1 MHDEDNKYG
10 LRVTN
15 LRGDKWMAYGDG
27 MLLEGKSRD
36 NLRIVVKAVQISVD
50 QVYEAYS
57 YPTKALD
64 PSMVTEL
71 IPFIDIEETNNAP
84 LFQVKDG
91 KVHRRSNINDLQ
103 DTSTTE
109 NWWGLTTLVK
119 ITMCCYKPRN
129 SSVELKRLPHNKTKK
144 RHISVTVRE
153 KEELL
158 YLTLKNKSLSYYP
171 QPRVIFSRLTK
182 GKYHQITRKNSAF
195 WQINTSVVVSLT
207 LVLFKF
213 PDVQSHGR
221 QTSIAPVF
229 TPEKFLAFN
238 FALV

>member
-10 LRVTN
+10 LCVTN

-64 PSMVTEL
+64 PFMVTEL

-91 KVHRRSNINDLQ
+91 KVHRRSKINDLQ

-119 ITMCCYKPRN
+119 ITLCCYKPRN
-129 SSVELKRLPHNKTKK
+129 SSV
-144 RHISVTVRE
+144 
-153 KEELL
+153 
-158 YLTLKNKSLSYYP
+158 
-171 QPRVIFSRLTK
+171 
-182 GKYHQITRKNSAF
+182 
-195 WQINTSVVVSLT
+195 
-207 LVLFKF
+207 
-213 PDVQSHGR
+213 
-221 QTSIAPVF
+221 
-229 TPEKFLAFN
+229 
-238 FALV
+238 